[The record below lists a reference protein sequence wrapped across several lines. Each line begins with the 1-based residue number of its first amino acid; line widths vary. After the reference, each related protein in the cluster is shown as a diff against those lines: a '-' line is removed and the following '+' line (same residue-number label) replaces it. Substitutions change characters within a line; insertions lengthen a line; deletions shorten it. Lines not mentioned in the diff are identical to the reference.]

1 MPDSENPTILLVGHC
16 FPDQMML
23 KAALRGILGRP
34 NVEQAHSVAE
44 VEDRLPGADL
54 ALVNRVL
61 DGDFADDSGI
71 ALIGKYASAARA
83 PLMLI
88 SNYPE
93 SQAEAEAVGAAPGF
107 GKTAMYAEE
116 TAERIKAALAKAG
129 AGS

>member
-1 MPDSENPTILLVGHC
+1 MTANENPTVLLVGHC

-23 KAALRGILGRP
+23 KAALRGILGSP
-34 NVEQAHSVAE
+34 TVEKAHSIQE
-44 VEDRLPGADL
+44 LEEHLPGADV

-61 DGDFADDSGI
+61 DGQFADDSGI
-71 ALIGKYASAARA
+71 GLIEKYAAASQT

-93 SQAEAEAVGAAPGF
+93 SQAEAEAVGAVPGF
-107 GKTAMYAEE
+107 GKTAMYAPE
-116 TAERIKAALAKAG
+116 TAERIKAAMAGAG